1 MEFETN
7 TPDKPVGISDD
18 QRFAASTKR
27 VTIAPLHTITTEEPV
42 IRPRED
48 VPADVQVSQ
57 GNVYIASESEDTSTL
72 QADANREASTA
83 SVASLPTR
91 PISRTT
97 LFVVIGLFVA
107 VTGTVLALMTIR

>member
-7 TPDKPVGISDD
+7 TSDRPAGISDD

-27 VTIAPLHTITTEEPV
+27 VTITPLHTITTEEPV

-57 GNVYIASESEDTSTL
+57 GNVYIASESEDTSTI
-72 QADANREASTA
+72 QTDATREEAITRIA
-83 SVASLPTR
+83 GLPTR

-107 VTGTVLALMTIR
+107 VTGTILALMTIR

>member
-7 TPDKPVGISDD
+7 TPDKATNISDD

-27 VTIAPLHTITTEEPV
+27 VTIAPLHTITIEEPV

-57 GNVYIASESEDTSTL
+57 GNVYIASESEDTSTI
-72 QADANREASTA
+72 QADATREEAITSIA
-83 SVASLPTR
+83 GLPTR